1 MRLHTRACSTVR
13 TVTTSDDAPTAR
25 PSLDDA
31 AARQA
36 LSPLLGPF
44 LPWSSGAMRP
54 TGLLTVLNDVWFRR
68 SPNIVELGSGVSTV
82 ILARLL
88 HELGAGQLLAVEHDQ
103 QWADRVEKQLG
114 QERLNDVARVVRAP
128 LRPSAHTW
136 DSGEWYDEP
145 VLLTAVEGTAVD
157 VLVVDG
163 PPAWRPGSAHARF
176 PALDMFAPFLA
187 PGATVVLDDV
197 ERDGERDV
205 LQRWSREHA
214 IRFDMRPEAGIAVG
228 TWPARTRAS

>member
-1 MRLHTRACSTVR
+1 M
-13 TVTTSDDAPTAR
+13 TTSDDAPTAR
-25 PSLDDA
+25 SSLDDA
-31 AARQA
+31 AAWQA

-68 SPNIVELGSGVSTV
+68 SPDIVELGSGVSTV

-88 HELGAGQLLAVEHDQ
+88 RELGAGQLLAVEHDQ
-103 QWADRVEKQLG
+103 QWAAL
-114 QERLNDVARVVRAP
+114 
-128 LRPSAHTW
+128 
-136 DSGEWYDEP
+136 
-145 VLLTAVEGTAVD
+145 EGTAVD

-176 PALDMFAPFLA
+176 PALDMLAPFLA

-197 ERDGERDV
+197 ERAGERDV